1 MTTLNDPSSDELSEI
16 SFATVDEL
24 ELAWKPL
31 TADESVRAGA
41 LLLQA
46 SNYLRQIAVNNG
58 QSIDDNIISD
68 QTGVYG
74 ANVKMVVISA
84 VQRSLASPIDMMPDA
99 SQWSQSASP
108 YSESMSFSGNVSST
122 LYFKDKELKLLGLG
136 SVSGNLGIAVLR
148 GVR

>member
-1 MTTLNDPSSDELSEI
+1 MQPAKN
-16 SFATVDEL
+16 SFATVSEL
-24 ELAWKPL
+24 EASWKLL
-31 TADESVRAGA
+31 TIEEQARAEV

-58 QSIDDNIISD
+58 KDLDDNVEGD
-68 QTGVYG
+68 PTGVYG
-74 ANVKMVVISA
+74 ANVKMVVMSA
-84 VQRSLASPIDMMPDA
+84 VQRSIASPIDMMPDA

-108 YSESMSFSGNVSST
+108 YSESMSFSGNVSAT

-136 SVSGNLGIAVLR
+136 SVSGNLGVSIMR

>member
-1 MTTLNDPSSDELSEI
+1 MQPAKN
-16 SFATVDEL
+16 SFATVSEL
-24 ELAWKPL
+24 EASWKPL
-31 TADESVRAGA
+31 TIEEQSRAEV

-58 QSIDDNIISD
+58 KDLDDNID
-68 QTGVYG
+68 GDPTGVYG
-74 ANVKMVVISA
+74 ANVKMVVMSA
-84 VQRSLASPIDMMPDA
+84 VQRSIASPIDMMPDA

-108 YSESMSFSGNVSST
+108 YSESMSFSGNVSAT

-136 SVSGNLGIAVLR
+136 SVSGNLGVSIMR

>member
-1 MTTLNDPSSDELSEI
+1 MAIQKPSDI
-16 SFATVDEL
+16 SLATVSDL
-24 ELAWKPL
+24 ENAWKPL
-31 TADESVRAGA
+31 TTDEEARAET

-46 SNYLRQIAVNNG
+46 SNYLRQIAYNNG
-58 QSIDDNIISD
+58 KDLDDNINAD
-68 QTGVYG
+68 PTGVYG

-84 VQRSLASPIDMMPDA
+84 VQRSLASPVDMMPEA

-122 LYFKDKELKLLGLG
+122 LYFKEKELKLLGLG
-136 SVSGNLGIAVLR
+136 SVAGNLGISVLR

>member
-1 MTTLNDPSSDELSEI
+1 METAQN
-16 SFATVDEL
+16 SFASVGEL
-24 ELAWKPL
+24 MQAWKVLPL
-31 TADESVRAGA
+31 DDQARAET

-46 SNYLRQIAVNNG
+46 SNYLRQIAFNNG
-58 QSIDDNIISD
+58 KDIDDNINAD
-68 QTGVYG
+68 PTGVYE

-84 VQRSLASPIDMMPDA
+84 VQRSLASPVDMMPDA

-136 SVSGNLGIAVLR
+136 SVSGNLKTGLLR

>member
-1 MTTLNDPSSDELSEI
+1 MQTANN
-16 SFATVDEL
+16 SFATVSEL
-24 ELAWKPL
+24 EESWKPL
-31 TADESVRAGA
+31 TIEEQSRAEV

-58 QSIDDNIISD
+58 KDLDDNVD
-68 QTGVYG
+68 ADPTGVYG
-74 ANVKMVVISA
+74 ANVKMVVMSA
-84 VQRSLASPIDMMPDA
+84 VQRSIASPIDMMPDA

-108 YSESMSFSGNVSST
+108 YSESMSFSGNVSAT

-136 SVSGNLGIAVLR
+136 SVSGNLGVSIMR

>member
-1 MTTLNDPSSDELSEI
+1 MQPAKN
-16 SFATVDEL
+16 SFATVSEL
-24 ELAWKPL
+24 EASWKPL
-31 TADESVRAGA
+31 TIEEQARAEV

-58 QSIDDNIISD
+58 KDLDDNVEGD
-68 QTGVYG
+68 PTGVYG
-74 ANVKMVVISA
+74 ANVKMVVMSA
-84 VQRSLASPIDMMPDA
+84 VQRSIASPIDMMPDA

-108 YSESMSFSGNVSST
+108 YSESMSFSGNVSAT

-136 SVSGNLGIAVLR
+136 SVSGNLGVSIMR

>member
-1 MTTLNDPSSDELSEI
+1 MGTAQN
-16 SFATVDEL
+16 SFATVEEL
-24 ELAWKPL
+24 SASWKTL
-31 TADESVRAGA
+31 TIEEQARAEV

-46 SNYLRQIAVNNG
+46 SNYLRQVAYNNG
-58 QSIDDNIISD
+58 KDLDDNILADS
-68 QTGVYG
+68 TGVYA
-74 ANVKMVVISA
+74 ANVKTVVMSA
-84 VQRSLASPIDMMPDA
+84 VQRSLASPTDMMPDA

-136 SVSGNLGIAVLR
+136 TVSGSSKTGILR

>member
-1 MTTLNDPSSDELSEI
+1 MATPSEK
-16 SFATVDEL
+16 SFATVADL
-24 ELAWKPL
+24 EAAWKPL
-31 TADESVRAGA
+31 TADEEARAQV

-58 QSIDDNIISD
+58 KDLDDNIISD
-68 QTGVYG
+68 PSGVYG
-74 ANVKMVVISA
+74 ANVKMVVTSA
-84 VQRSLASPIDMMPDA
+84 VQRSIASPIDMMPDA
-99 SQWSQSASP
+99 SQFSQSASP

-136 SVSGNLGIAVLR
+136 SVAGNKGISILR

>member
-1 MTTLNDPSSDELSEI
+1 MQPAKN
-16 SFATVDEL
+16 SFATVSEL
-24 ELAWKPL
+24 EASWKPL
-31 TADESVRAGA
+31 TIEEQARAEV

-58 QSIDDNIISD
+58 KDLDDNVEGD
-68 QTGVYG
+68 PTGVYG
-74 ANVKMVVISA
+74 ANVKMVVMSA
-84 VQRSLASPIDMMPDA
+84 VQRSIASPIDMMPDA

-108 YSESMSFSGNVSST
+108 YSESMRFSGNVSAT

-136 SVSGNLGIAVLR
+136 SVSGNLGVSIMR

>member
-1 MTTLNDPSSDELSEI
+1 MQPAKN
-16 SFATVDEL
+16 SFATVSEL
-24 ELAWKPL
+24 EVSWKPL
-31 TADESVRAGA
+31 TIEEQSRAKV

-58 QSIDDNIISD
+58 KDLDDNID
-68 QTGVYG
+68 GDPTGVYG
-74 ANVKMVVISA
+74 ANVKMVVMSA
-84 VQRSLASPIDMMPDA
+84 VQRSIASPIDMMPDA

-108 YSESMSFSGNVSST
+108 YSESMSFSGNVSAT

-136 SVSGNLGIAVLR
+136 SVSGNLGVSIMR

>member
-1 MTTLNDPSSDELSEI
+1 MQPAKS
-16 SFATVDEL
+16 SFATVSEL
-24 ELAWKPL
+24 EASWRPL
-31 TADESVRAGA
+31 TIEEQARAEV

-58 QSIDDNIISD
+58 KDLDDNVEGD
-68 QTGVYG
+68 PTGVYG
-74 ANVKMVVISA
+74 ANVKMVVMSA
-84 VQRSLASPIDMMPDA
+84 VQRSIASPIDMMPDA

-108 YSESMSFSGNVSST
+108 YSESMSFSGNVSAT

-136 SVSGNLGIAVLR
+136 SVSGNLGVSIMR